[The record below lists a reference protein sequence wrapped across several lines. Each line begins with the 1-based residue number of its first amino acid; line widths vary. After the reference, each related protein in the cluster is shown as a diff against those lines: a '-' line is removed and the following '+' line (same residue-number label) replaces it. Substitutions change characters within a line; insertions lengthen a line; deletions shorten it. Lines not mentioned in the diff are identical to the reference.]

1 MKIFK
6 TAVKFPAGQ
15 GFCNGDPH
23 QTLRGGIT
31 ADVGGFGGE
40 TQDLLG
46 QGQQLLPL
54 IGQGYGMPDP
64 FKQRDGQLLFQLFD
78 LKGYGGLGITQTSGR
93 KSKTLQFV
101 HHNKGFEIFDIHR
114 VDTLSAL

>member
-1 MKIFK
+1 MIFNRIPGYFHEIFK

-23 QTLRGGIT
+23 QTLRRGVA
-31 ADVGGFGGE
+31 ADVGGFSSE

-46 QGQQLLPL
+46 QRQQLLPL

-64 FKQRDGQLLFQLFD
+64 FKQRDGQSPFP
-78 LKGYGGLGITQTSGR
+78 I
-93 KSKTLQFV
+93 V
-101 HHNKGFEIFDIHR
+101 
-114 VDTLSAL
+114 